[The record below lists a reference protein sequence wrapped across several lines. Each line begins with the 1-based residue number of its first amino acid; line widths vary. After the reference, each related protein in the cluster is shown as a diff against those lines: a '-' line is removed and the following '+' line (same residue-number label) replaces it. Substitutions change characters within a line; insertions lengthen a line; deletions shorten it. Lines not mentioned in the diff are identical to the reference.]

1 MSNLLKEIL
10 DMVALPFKW
19 IDEERAIFR
28 FNGLKFGIYVEYL
41 EIELPTRLINVA
53 NISFGIIKNTFNSA
67 NDLDTTITNFGKPR
81 TILSTVAEACL
92 ANNILI
98 SSDIISLAAADQ
110 AKDKR
115 MILYSLAASE
125 IKNKL
130 KIFRGNDIRIKT
142 ANETKA
148 FLLSKI
154 NFSEEEQEIIKSK
167 LNLDKI

>member
-10 DMVALPFKW
+10 DMSALPFKW
-19 IDEERAIFR
+19 IDNERAVFR
-28 FNGLKFGIYVEYL
+28 FNDSKFGIYVEYL
-41 EIELPTRLINVA
+41 EIRLPTRLINVA
-53 NISFGIIKNTFNSA
+53 NISFGILKNNFNNA
-67 NDLDTTITNFGKPR
+67 NDLDTTLTNFGKPR

-92 ANNILI
+92 ENNTLI

-115 MILYSLAASE
+115 MTLYSLAATE
-125 IKNKL
+125 IKS
-130 KIFRGNDIRIKT
+130 KIKVFKGNDILIKT

-148 FLLSKI
+148 FLLSRTS
-154 NFSEEEQEIIKSK
+154 FSKEEQEIIKTE